1 MARDSSALI
10 VPASSKTT
18 TNVAELDIH
27 DIKPPVEIPSG
38 WAWLWWTL
46 AALAVIALLVW
57 LWRRWR
63 KNQAQR
69 PAQPVIPP
77 HIRARKRLTAAL
89 DLIEDP
95 KPFCTMVSDIIRVYL
110 EERFS
115 LRAPE
120 RTTEEFLQELQSSQL
135 LTGEQKQTLG
145 EFLAKCDLVKF
156 ARAEPLQ
163 PELQVLHSIACRL
176 VEETEPS
183 AGPAPGARLTEVT
196 TTAPGPQVSAATREA
211 VPSDKTGGLKR

>member
-1 MARDSSALI
+1 MASNSSALI
-10 VPASSKTT
+10 LPDPSKAA
-18 TNVAELDIH
+18 TNAAQLDIH
-27 DIKPPVEIPSG
+27 DIKPPVEIPSS

-57 LWRRWR
+57 LWRWWR
-63 KNQAQR
+63 KKQAQR
-69 PAQPVIPP
+69 PAEPVIPP

-120 RTTEEFLQELQSSQL
+120 RTTEEFLQELQSSRL
-135 LTGEQKQTLG
+135 LTLEQKLTLG

-163 PELQVLHSIACRL
+163 PELQALHGIACRL

-183 AGPAPGARLTEVT
+183 AGPAPGATLAEKVT
-196 TTAPGPQVSAATREA
+196 VNAGPPTSPTGAA
-211 VPSDKTGGLKR
+211 